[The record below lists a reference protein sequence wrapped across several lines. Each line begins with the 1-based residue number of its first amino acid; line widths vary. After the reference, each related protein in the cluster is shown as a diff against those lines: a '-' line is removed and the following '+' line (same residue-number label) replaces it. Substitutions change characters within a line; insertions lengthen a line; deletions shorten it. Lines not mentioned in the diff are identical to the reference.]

1 MEIRIRAAP
10 AVGGV
15 LLAAVLITVAA
26 ALLYS
31 GLAQG
36 RGSMPGQISAAARAS
51 GPGACRKM
59 TSSGWT
65 AYLF

>member
-1 MEIRIRAAP
+1 MEIRILAAL

-31 GLAQG
+31 RLA
-36 RGSMPGQISAAARAS
+36 RGSGSTPGRISDAARVF